1 MHHHTPAKNLLSFH
15 LLSIFFHL
23 FFFFPS
29 HTLTPP
35 FPSFTLFS
43 QTSLSL
49 LLFSIYLLHKMVSS
63 LQFFPHNSP
72 YPTPQLLFCSECRRS
87 DPGLDSEAGS
97 YRITSLNY
105 IFLVAIYTGLYPLGD
120 FWWHQVILKS
130 WFNLGSYGPRKEPT
144 NRYVLLRICLCCLGT
159 YSPFISHLISVCSLS
174 CGSGFHFLD
183 ILYHAYTIIGIL
195 RIISKTAIALLQS
208 SPFQIPS
215 GIWHFC
221 GLPNGGT

>member
-1 MHHHTPAKNLLSFH
+1 MHHHTAAKNLLSFH
-15 LLSIFFHL
+15 LLSIFF
-23 FFFFPS
+23 FFPS

-35 FPSFTLFS
+35 FLSLTLFS

-49 LLFSIYLLHKMVSS
+49 LLFFHLSS
-63 LQFFPHNSP
+63 SQDGVLPSTFPSQF
-72 YPTPQLLFCSECRRS
+72 TPQLLFCSGCRRI

-105 IFLVAIYTGLYPLGD
+105 IFLVAIYTGLYPPGD

-159 YSPFISHLISVCSLS
+159 YSPFISHLISACSLS

-183 ILYHAYTIIGIL
+183 ILYNAYTIIGIL
-195 RIISKTAIALLQS
+195 HIISKTAIALLQS

-221 GLPNGGT
+221 GLPNDGT